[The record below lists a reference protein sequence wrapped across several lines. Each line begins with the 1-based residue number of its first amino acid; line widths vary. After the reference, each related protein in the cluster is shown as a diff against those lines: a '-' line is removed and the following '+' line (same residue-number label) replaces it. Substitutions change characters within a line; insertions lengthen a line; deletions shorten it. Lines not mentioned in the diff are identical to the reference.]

1 MVLQILHSASG
12 SVYGDKGRLRSSD
25 RLAAPAARA
34 EIESAEDKHC
44 KGVDMLCSPAYSD
57 ISFQYRADQ
66 GAVAKIDYEGYCLQ
80 HEYRTGIAGTD
91 TGIEADVPS
100 CIYEI

>member
-1 MVLQILHSASG
+1 
-12 SVYGDKGRLRSSD
+12 
-25 RLAAPAARA
+25 
-34 EIESAEDKHC
+34 
-44 KGVDMLCSPAYSD
+44 MLCSPAYSD

-100 CIYEI
+100 CIYRYEDAITSIAGTVASIISGISVKMPITFFGKMAKMTMMEVMMA